1 MSLFRKKVIDK
12 NLTIQTIPAEHYEKL
27 NNWQTL
33 IETKA
38 LEKETEIS
46 LQGIFMQNIMV
57 DVLGYVPFGQAK
69 TFNIM
74 REYPIARGKV
84 DLALGTFSP
93 DKKNDQL
100 QAVFELKGAK
110 TKNLDAIM
118 SGRHISPVQQAWN
131 YARNARGCQW
141 VLVSNYLEIRLYA
154 VGETSLVYEH
164 FDLAKLTEPAEYSRF
179 ILCLH
184 ASNLLTGK
192 TYALLEQSRQADKD
206 ITAQLYNDYRGLRE
220 NLLAQLI
227 EDNPNYSPLELIAPA
242 QKLLDR
248 ILFIAFA
255 EDNALLP
262 ANSLEQAYKYKDIY
276 NKRPIFDNFKG
287 LFNAINKGND
297 ELKIFAYNGGLFA
310 NDKLI
315 DKLQVS
321 DNLCQQFCELAKYD
335 FNFEIPVTILGHIF
349 EQSITD
355 LEEIHQQIV
364 SGEAFNIAKK
374 AHAVSGKRKQHGI
387 VYTPDHITAF
397 IVEQTLG
404 DYLQSCFLS
413 CLAEFGT
420 LQADGVIEWRKGKQI
435 ELKFWYAWQTVL
447 KNIKIVDPACGSGA
461 FLIAAFDFLHAEY
474 TRINQKV
481 SELTN
486 SPISDLFDLD
496 KEILQNNLNGV
507 DLNPESI
514 EISKLSLWLK
524 TAKKDKKLALINQ
537 QLQVGNSLGFH
548 EPAPNSSFYWQQH
561 FAKIIENGGFDVV
574 LGNPPYV
581 RQEFL
586 SDLKPYFQEKYQVY
600 HGVVDLY
607 AYFFELG
614 FKLLKPQGML
624 GFICSSTFFKTSSG
638 KPLRE
643 FLQKTATLTKVVDFG
658 DLQIFEGVTTYP
670 AILIFKNQPAT
681 AESQIKTLI
690 LKDKLPENLSD
701 VFTEQ
706 HGVMAHA
713 QLNAES
719 WQIEDARLNQ
729 LRAKLT
735 QGYPTLKTVYG
746 SPLYGIKT
754 GLNEAFIVDR
764 MTRDELMQQ
773 SLKKPVHSSLYRG
786 VLTGLNE
793 AFILDRTTRDS
804 LIQQDAKSAELLK
817 PFLEGKDLKKWHIQP
832 RDLWLILIPKGW
844 TREKMGGQFDEV
856 TAWAWLQ
863 KNYISIA
870 QWLEPFA
877 ESAQKRTDKGEFWW
891 ELRACAYYE
900 EFEKPKIIWAD
911 IACEN
916 KFFLT
921 QENYYL
927 ANTAYMLPCKDY
939 FLLAWLNSKAC
950 TLIFTGMSTM
960 IRGGFFRY
968 IRQYID
974 EIIIPPATDEQKA
987 QIGQLAEQC
996 QQLAEQRYQLEIKLQ
1011 RRFADL
1017 GVQKVNQRL
1026 EQWWLLD
1033 FQAFQ
1038 AELKKSYKTEISLK
1052 QRDDWE
1058 SYLEESREKHTI
1070 LNQQLQALEN
1080 QINQAVYALF
1090 NLTTEEISLIEK

>member
-1 MSLFRKKVIDK
+1 MSLFRKKVIEK
-12 NLTIQTIPAEHYEKL
+12 HILHQAIPDAHYAHL
-27 NNWQTL
+27 SRWQAL
-33 IETKA
+33 IENGD
-38 LEKETEIS
+38 LYQQTEIA

-57 DVLGYVPFGQAK
+57 DVLGYVPFGQEAI
-69 TFNIM
+69 FNIA

-84 DLALGTFSP
+84 DLALGVFSN
-93 DKKNDQL
+93 DNKNKQL

-131 YARNARGCQW
+131 YARDARGCQW

-154 VGETSLVYEH
+154 VGETSLVYEQ
-164 FDLAKLTEPAEYSRF
+164 FDLAKLTDPTEYARF

-184 ASNLLTGK
+184 ASNLLTGN
-192 TYALLEQSRQADKD
+192 TLSLLEQSRQADKD

-227 EDNPNYSPLELIAPA
+227 EDNPNYSPSELISPA

-248 ILFIAFA
+248 ILFVAFA

-262 ANSLEQAYKYKDIY
+262 ANSLEQAYKYKNIY
-276 NKRPIFDNFKG
+276 NKCPIFDNFKG

-310 NDKLI
+310 SDKLI

-335 FNFEIPVTILGHIF
+335 FNSEIPVTILGHIF

-355 LEEIHQQIV
+355 LEEIHRQV
-364 SGEAFNIAKK
+364 ASGEAFNVAKN

-404 DYLQSCFLS
+404 DYLQQCFTT
-413 CLAEFGT
+413 CLPGYGT
-420 LQADGVIEWRKGKQI
+420 LQADGVVEWRKGKQT
-435 ELKFWYAWQTVL
+435 ELKFWYAWQAVL
-447 KNIKIVDPACGSGA
+447 KDIKIVDPACGSGA

-474 TRINQKV
+474 TRINHKI

-486 SPISDLFDLD
+486 SSISDLFDLD

-524 TAKKDKKLALINQ
+524 TAKKDKKLATINQ
-537 QLQVGNSLGFH
+537 QLQVGNSLGLS
-548 EPAPNSSFYWQQH
+548 EPAPNSSFCWKTH
-561 FAKIIENGGFDVV
+561 FSKIMENGGFDVV

-581 RQEFL
+581 RQELL
-586 SDLKPYFQEKYQVY
+586 SDVKPYLQEKYKVY

-624 GFICSSTFFKTSSG
+624 GFISSATFFKTSSG

-643 FLQKTATLTKVVDFG
+643 FLQKTATLCKVVDFG
-658 DLQIFEGVTTYP
+658 DLQVFEGVTTYP
-670 AILIFKNQPAT
+670 AILVFKYAPAT
-681 AESQIKTLI
+681 ADSQVKTLV
-690 LKDKLPENLSD
+690 LKDKLPENLND
-701 VFTEQ
+701 TFMET

-713 QLNAES
+713 QLSAEN
-719 WQIEDARLNQ
+719 WQIEDVRLNQ

-754 GLNEAFIVDR
+754 GLNEAFVIDR
-764 MTRDELMQQ
+764 ATRD
-773 SLKKPVHSSLYRG
+773 
-786 VLTGLNE
+786 
-793 AFILDRTTRDS
+793 A
-804 LIQQDAKSAELLK
+804 LIKRDAKSTELLK
-817 PFLEGKDLKKWHIQP
+817 PFLEGKDLKKWHAQP
-832 RDLWLILIPKGW
+832 RDLWLIF
-844 TREKMGGQFDEV
+844 TRRGTDIEKYPAIKAHLEQNLKKLLARSSSGHHWHE
-856 TAWAWLQ
+856 
-863 KNYISIA
+863 ISSVI
-870 QWLEPFA
+870 
-877 ESAQKRTDKGEFWW
+877 
-891 ELRACAYYE
+891 AYYE
-900 EFEKPKIIWAD
+900 KFDIPKIIWAD
-911 IACEN
+911 ISKSNQMSFDKNGFHLADTC
-916 KFFLT
+916 FFLPVGDMFI
-921 QENYYL
+921 L
-927 ANTAYMLPCKDY
+927 GL
-939 FLLAWLNSKAC
+939 LNSSVEEY
-950 TLIFTGMSTM
+950 IFTALST
-960 IRGGFFRY
+960 IARGGFYRY
-968 IRQYID
+968 KTQYV
-974 EIIIPPATDEQKA
+974 ETLPIPPATDSQKSH
-987 QIGQLAEQC
+987 IGQLAEQC
-996 QQLAEQRYQLEIKLQ
+996 QQLAEQRYKLETKLH

-1017 GVQKVNQRL
+1017 GVQKVNQKL

-1058 SYLEESREKHTI
+1058 SYLDDAREQHTAFNKQI
-1070 LNQQLQALEN
+1070 KQLETE
-1080 QINQAVYALF
+1080 INIAVYALF
-1090 NLTTEEISLIEK
+1090 NLTEEEIRLIEG